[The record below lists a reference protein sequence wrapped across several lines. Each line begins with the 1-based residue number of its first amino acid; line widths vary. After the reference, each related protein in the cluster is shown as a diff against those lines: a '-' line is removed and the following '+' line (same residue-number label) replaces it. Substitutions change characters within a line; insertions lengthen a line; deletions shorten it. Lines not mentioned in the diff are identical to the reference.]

1 MGVSA
6 PEGFTATGVG
16 CGIREE
22 GRPDLGILLSHSPTE
37 AAAVYTSNV
46 VQAAPLTVARGAVD
60 HGDVRAVV
68 VNSGNANACTGRR
81 GLQDAYKMQEM
92 TAEQLELEKHQ
103 VAVASTGVIGE
114 YLPMKRIEAGI
125 RDAVPKLN
133 RNGEGF
139 AEAILTTD
147 TVTKQSGAQ
156 VRIGGATVTIG
167 GTAKGSGMI
176 HPNMAT
182 MLAFITTDAAVE
194 KEALQTAV
202 SRATDRTFNRI
213 TVDGDTSTNDMV
225 LLLANG
231 AAGNELL
238 TVKSPDYPA
247 FYGAVEEVMRDLAIQ
262 IARDGEGATKL
273 IEAVVEGAP
282 DEAVAA
288 AVARSIVGSSLVKTA
303 IFGEDANWGRVIA
316 AMGYAGVDFDPDG
329 VELYF
334 GPVKVFADGE
344 PLPHDPDEAASTLK
358 GDEVQV
364 TARLN
369 RGEASA
375 TAWGCDLT
383 YEYVKINGSYRT

>member
-1 MGVSA
+1 MGVTA

-60 HGDVRAVV
+60 HGDIRAVV

-81 GLQDAYKMQEM
+81 GLQDAYKMQAV
-92 TAEQLELEKHQ
+92 TAEQLGLEKHQ

-114 YLPMKRIEAGI
+114 YLPMTRIEAGI

-147 TVTKQSGAQ
+147 TVTKQSGAWI
-156 VRIGGATVTIG
+156 RIKDSIVTIG

-182 MLAFITTDAAVE
+182 MLSFITTDAAVE

-202 SRATDRTFNRI
+202 SQATERTFNRI

-231 AAGNELL
+231 AAGNEPL
-238 TVKSPDYPA
+238 TVESPDYPA
-247 FYGAVEEVMRDLAIQ
+247 FYSAVEEVMRDLAIQ

-282 DEAVAA
+282 DEAMAA
-288 AVARSIVGSSLVKTA
+288 AVAKSIVGSSLVKAA

-334 GPVKVFADGE
+334 GPVKVFAGGE
-344 PLPHDPDEAASTLK
+344 PLPHDPEEAASILK
-358 GDEVQV
+358 GDEVRV

-369 RGEASA
+369 RGGASA

>member
-1 MGVSA
+1 MGVTA

-156 VRIGGATVTIG
+156 IRIQDSIVTIG